1 MRERP
6 FYSRKPL
13 RFACTGCGACCTG
26 TAEDYVAVDPSEQ
39 EKIRAYL
46 DISRQWFRR
55 RYLVRVD
62 EHTKGLTSGAGGNCI
77 FLDDTMRCRI
87 YPVRPRQCR
96 TYPFWP
102 EIVHSERTWRREARR
117 CEGIGF
123 GTVIPLQRI
132 EAALRTVR
140 R

>member
-1 MRERP
+1 MKRKP
-6 FYSRKPL
+6 FYHRKQL
-13 RFACTGCGACCTG
+13 HFACTGCGACCTG

-46 DISRQWFRR
+46 GISRRWFRR
-55 RYLVRVD
+55 RYLVHVD
-62 EHTKGLTSGAGGNCI
+62 DYTDGLASSAGGNCV
-77 FLDDTMRCRI
+77 FLDDAMRCRV

-102 EIVHSERTWRREARR
+102 EIVHSERTWRREAQR
-117 CEGIGF
+117 CEGIGC
-123 GTVIPLQRI
+123 GTAISLKRI
-132 EAALRTVR
+132 ETALRTVR